1 MTEYLWSLE
10 LLPIFFGGLMG
21 SAHCIGMCGP
31 LAVSLSASAPA
42 GTSLL
47 RRQLVFSLGRI
58 FTYGFCGA
66 AAGMGGVWL
75 SSGSHSFVLSQAW
88 LAIFAGVVLVLMGL
102 VTVGILPRPATRLL
116 SGLPCGTAT
125 WLKTFLSSTGWAG
138 PLLAGVFTGFIP
150 CGLVYAFLLKAGSS
164 GSLWM
169 GWLTMIAF
177 GLGTVPLMVLVGYS
191 GRFFSA
197 TNRSRI
203 FQVAAWCIVLTGAI
217 SIARGAAQLNTPSVA
232 ETAPCPFCESE
243 SN

>member
-1 MTEYLWSLE
+1 MIE
-10 LLPIFFGGLMG
+10 LPLIFVGGLLG

-31 LAVSLSASAPA
+31 LAVSLSASTPP

-47 RRQLVFSLGRI
+47 RRQLVFSMGRV

-66 AAGMGGVWL
+66 AAGMGGAWL
-75 SSGSHSFVLSQAW
+75 STGSHGFVLSQAW
-88 LAIFAGVVLVLMGL
+88 LAIFAGVVLILMGL
-102 VTVGILPRPATRLL
+102 VTVGVLPKPATRLF

-164 GSLWM
+164 GNLWM
-169 GWLTMIAF
+169 GWLTMAAF
-177 GLGTVPLMVLVGYS
+177 GLGTIPLMVLVGYS
-191 GRFFSA
+191 GRFFSVA
-197 TNRSRI
+197 NRTRL

-217 SIARGAAQLNTPSVA
+217 SIARGAAQLDSPSLT
-232 ETAPCPFCESE
+232 ETAPCPLCEQARNSE
-243 SN
+243 